1 MLTTLRAFLP
11 REFLLFYR
19 ISALSSDMNPNP
31 ALILLHKMR
40 LPLYTKRNHWMI
52 GEVWVFFLLLGFSE
66 LSAILLSINSLKLQA
81 EKKKDWK
88 ERPWFPEVTPGVWLG
103 RR

>member
-11 REFLLFYR
+11 REFFLFYR
-19 ISALSSDMNPNP
+19 ISALFSDMNPNP

-81 EKKKDWK
+81 EKKRLEGKAM
-88 ERPWFPEVTPGVWLG
+88 VS
-103 RR
+103 